1 MVALMVEK
9 IVIESRVRRIN
20 SKSGYEQVPNKFMPL
35 FVAIC
40 ILVPSCCFVVI
51 FLNVDLG
58 NEFHLLLKILQIVL
72 LHVLPL
78 VGISYMAVSI
88 RRFLVKMTKLKP
100 DYPSLLAND
109 VNHDKQF
116 TNFIISTAMV
126 SYITFPIYAT
136 LLVLDYLH
144 LESFQD
150 GTVIVALSTL
160 CADCGINVGLL
171 LAHKAI

>member
-1 MVALMVEK
+1 MAALMAEK
-9 IVIESRVRRIN
+9 IVIESRVCRGT
-20 SKSGYEQVPNKFMPL
+20 SESGYEQVLTKFMPL

-58 NEFHLLLKILQIVL
+58 NELHLLLKILQIVL

-78 VGISYMAVSI
+78 VGIAYMAVSI
-88 RRFLVKMTKLKP
+88 RRFLVKMNKLQP

-109 VNHDKQF
+109 INHDKQF
-116 TNFIISTAMV
+116 TSFIISTVMV
-126 SYITFPIYAT
+126 SYITYPIYAT

-144 LESFQD
+144 LESLQD
-150 GTVIVALSTL
+150 GAVIVALSTL
-160 CADCGINVGLL
+160 CVECGINVGLL